1 MMSKKSPQLRFEG
14 FTDDWEE
21 RKLSEIGKIVTGNTP
36 STSNKGYYNGDFL
49 FVSPADIQ
57 ENRYVNKTTTT
68 LTELGFKTGRLVP
81 KGATLFVS
89 IGSTIGK
96 IGQSICDVI
105 TNQQINSV
113 ISFSDY
119 DDDFI
124 YTSILNSSTK
134 IKQLAATQA
143 VPIINKNEFGKSII
157 KIPSLE
163 EQQKIGAFFKQLDD
177 TIALHQRKLDLLKEQ
192 KKGYLQKMFP
202 KNGAKVPEL
211 RFAGFADDWEER
223 KLSSGLREYTD
234 RVIVEDDKE
243 YYQISVRN
251 NFGGITLRG
260 SKMGNK
266 IGRKRQAKINLTKY
280 PQTLIFTR
288 QTVEQGGIGWVD
300 KYCDGAIVT
309 ENMPTISLDTSV
321 FSKYFLTNLFQ
332 TRIFYKNA
340 ILDNI
345 EGGSAQIAIHESKF
359 LSSTLLFPN
368 LDEQEKIGQFF
379 KQLDDTIDLH
389 QRKLDLL
396 KEQKKGYLQKMFPK
410 NGAKVP
416 ELRFAGFADDWEE
429 RKLGEVATLSSSK
442 RIHLSDY
449 VTEGIPFYRGSEI
462 STGGITGNQ
471 ELFISQ
477 EKFDEIKEKYGV
489 PSEGDILVT
498 AVGTLGNL
506 WKVDS
511 RRFYYKDGNL
521 IQISK
526 MQVNSD
532 YLLTYF
538 TGGIGKKRLLDSA
551 AGSNQKALTMVK
563 MREITVDFPSEDE
576 QKKIGAFFKSL
587 DDTIALHQRKLDLL
601 KEQKKGFLQKMFV

>member
-14 FTDDWEE
+14 FT
-21 RKLSEIGKIVTGNTP
+21 
-36 STSNKGYYNGDFL
+36 
-49 FVSPADIQ
+49 
-57 ENRYVNKTTTT
+57 
-68 LTELGFKTGRLVP
+68 
-81 KGATLFVS
+81 
-89 IGSTIGK
+89 
-96 IGQSICDVI
+96 
-105 TNQQINSV
+105 
-113 ISFSDY
+113 
-119 DDDFI
+119 
-124 YTSILNSSTK
+124 
-134 IKQLAATQA
+134 
-143 VPIINKNEFGKSII
+143 
-157 KIPSLE
+157 
-163 EQQKIGAFFKQLDD
+163 
-177 TIALHQRKLDLLKEQ
+177 
-192 KKGYLQKMFP
+192 
-202 KNGAKVPEL
+202 
-211 RFAGFADDWEER
+211 DDWEER

-429 RKLGEVATLSSSK
+429 RKLSSMTNYKNGKSHEDKQSTSGKLELINLNSISISGGLKHSGKFIDEADDTLQK
-442 RIHLSDY
+442 DDLVMILSD
-449 VTEGIPFYRGSEI
+449 VGHGDLLGRVALIPEDDRFVLNQRVALLRPNTTADPQFLFSYINAHQYYFKAQGAGMSQLNISKGSVE
-462 STGGITGNQ
+462 N
-471 ELFISQ
+471 FIS
-477 EKFDEIKEKYGV
+477 FV
-489 PSEGDILVT
+489 PQLS
-498 AVGTLGNL
+498 
-506 WKVDS
+506 
-511 RRFYYKDGNL
+511 
-521 IQISK
+521 
-526 MQVNSD
+526 
-532 YLLTYF
+532 
-538 TGGIGKKRLLDSA
+538 
-551 AGSNQKALTMVK
+551 
-563 MREITVDFPSEDE
+563 E
-576 QKKIGAFFKSL
+576 QKKIGAFFKRL

>member
-1 MMSKKSPQLRFEG
+1 MSKKSPQLRFEG

-21 RKLSEIGKIVTGNTP
+21 RKLSDVANHRGGTAIEKYFDKDGVYKVI
-36 STSNKGYYNGDFL
+36 
-49 FVSPADIQ
+49 
-57 ENRYVNKTTTT
+57 
-68 LTELGFKTGRLVP
+68 
-81 KGATLFVS
+81 S
-89 IGSTIGK
+89 IGSYGLNSQYVDQNIRAISNEITDGRVVNSGELTMVLNDKTANGTI
-96 IGQSICDVI
+96 IGRTLLVEKDNEYVI
-105 TNQQINSV
+105 NQRTEI
-113 ISFSDY
+113 ISPKENFDSN
-119 DDDFI
+119 FA
-124 YTSILNSSTK
+124 YTILNGPFREKVKRIVQGGTQIYVNYPAVSNLNLELPK
-134 IKQLAATQA
+134 I
-143 VPIINKNEFGKSII
+143 
-157 KIPSLE
+157 E
-163 EQQKIGAFFKQLDD
+163 EQQKIGSFFKQLDD

-389 QRKLDLL
+389 QRQLDLL
-396 KEQKKGYLQKMFPK
+396 
-410 NGAKVP
+410 NH
-416 ELRFAGFADDWEE
+416 
-429 RKLGEVATLSSSK
+429 
-442 RIHLSDY
+442 I
-449 VTEGIPFYRGSEI
+449 
-462 STGGITGNQ
+462 IT
-471 ELFISQ
+471 
-477 EKFDEIKEKYGV
+477 
-489 PSEGDILVT
+489 P
-498 AVGTLGNL
+498 
-506 WKVDS
+506 
-511 RRFYYKDGNL
+511 
-521 IQISK
+521 
-526 MQVNSD
+526 
-532 YLLTYF
+532 LLT
-538 TGGIGKKRLLDSA
+538 
-551 AGSNQKALTMVK
+551 
-563 MREITVDFPSEDE
+563 
-576 QKKIGAFFKSL
+576 
-587 DDTIALHQRKLDLL
+587 
-601 KEQKKGFLQKMFV
+601 

>member
-1 MMSKKSPQLRFEG
+1 MSKKSPQLRFEG

-340 ILDNI
+340 ILDNV

-379 KQLDDTIDLH
+379 KQLDNTI
-389 QRKLDLL
+389 
-396 KEQKKGYLQKMFPK
+396 
-410 NGAKVP
+410 
-416 ELRFAGFADDWEE
+416 
-429 RKLGEVATLSSSK
+429 T
-442 RIHLSDY
+442 
-449 VTEGIPFYRGSEI
+449 
-462 STGGITGNQ
+462 
-471 ELFISQ
+471 
-477 EKFDEIKEKYGV
+477 
-489 PSEGDILVT
+489 
-498 AVGTLGNL
+498 
-506 WKVDS
+506 
-511 RRFYYKDGNL
+511 
-521 IQISK
+521 
-526 MQVNSD
+526 
-532 YLLTYF
+532 
-538 TGGIGKKRLLDSA
+538 
-551 AGSNQKALTMVK
+551 
-563 MREITVDFPSEDE
+563 
-576 QKKIGAFFKSL
+576 
-587 DDTIALHQRKLDLL
+587 LHQRKLDLL